1 MFKTITYTNIP
12 TYKTLL
18 KQIAHL
24 QIIIGFTMMTP
35 GLIALIYQEWYSLA
49 GFILSGLVVSDIGY
63 LILKVLGKT
72 KEPEQK
78 HAMAIAA
85 LGWIMVIVFG
95 GLPFYIIAH
104 ITPVDVM
111 QAFVPPGFEYE
122 SSLMNFQNPLHCIFE
137 STSAYTT
144 TGFTM
149 AYHEPSIGK
158 SLLFY
163 RSFANFIG
171 GAGFIIMALA
181 VFRQLPGQGAVML
194 YSSEFSGE
202 KLKASV
208 ISTAK
213 AIWKVYAGITLL
225 MALYLIVGTYFILP
239 DYPLS
244 ENIFDAFNHAMSG
257 QATGGFS
264 TLDDSIAGYK
274 SPAMDVLFLL
284 PMFFGALSFPFF
296 FKLVQTRDIR
306 LFWTDIQTRAILL
319 ACIFGSAILAFMLV
333 RANDVPNPVREGVFQ
348 FVSALSTTGWQTS
361 NVSIWDDTSVLFITF
376 AAMVV
381 GGAAGATVGGIK
393 VIRALI
399 LQKGLRWQINKV
411 FLSKNTIKTV
421 SFNGKRMMPEE
432 MNSELARAGLYT
444 LIYIILLFIS
454 TLFSIHYMGPG
465 FTMGDAVFESAS
477 AMGTVGL
484 SNGIT
489 DPGMSP
495 VLETVYIIQML
506 AGRLEIIPLMVLLRI
521 LFFGTRSRMI

>member
-1 MFKTITYTNIP
+1 MLKTITYTNIP
-12 TYKTLL
+12 IYKTLL

-24 QIIIGFTMMTP
+24 QIIIGFTIMTP
-35 GLIALIYQEWYSLA
+35 SLVALIYQEWYSLL
-49 GFILSGLVVSDIGY
+49 GFIISGLAISTLGY
-63 LILKVLGKT
+63 LILKLLGTT
-72 KEPEQK
+72 KEPEHK

-85 LGWIMVIVFG
+85 LGWIMVITFG
-95 GLPFYIIAH
+95 GLPFFVIAH
-104 ITPVDVM
+104 LTPPDVM
-111 QAFVPPGFEYE
+111 QAFVPDGMDYS
-122 SSLMNFQNPLHCIFE
+122 SSLLNFKNPLHCLFE

-202 KLKASV
+202 KLKTSV

-213 AIWKVYAGITLL
+213 AIWKVYAGVTLL
-225 MALYLIVGTYFILP
+225 MAVYLTVGTLLILP
-239 DYPLS
+239 DYPLG
-244 ENIFDAFNHAMSG
+244 ETIFDAINHAMSG

-264 TLDDSIAGYK
+264 TLDDSIAGYQ
-274 SPAMDVLFLL
+274 SPAMELLFLL
-284 PMFFGALSFPFF
+284 PMFLGALSFPFF
-296 FKLVQTRDIR
+296 YKLAQTKDIR
-306 LFWTDIQTRAILL
+306 LFWRDIQTRAILIS
-319 ACIFGSAILAFMLV
+319 CVIGSALLALLLSHV
-333 RANDVPNPVREGVFQ
+333 DTVPNPIREGVFQ

-361 NVSIWDDTSVLFITF
+361 NINAWDDNSILFITF
-376 AAMVV
+376 CAMVV

-399 LQKGLRWQINKV
+399 LQKGLRWQVNKV
-411 FLSKNTIKTV
+411 FLSKNTIKSV
-421 SFNGKRMMPEE
+421 SFNGKRMLPEE
-432 MNSELARAGLYT
+432 MNAELARAGLYT
-444 LIYIILLFIS
+444 LIYILFLFIS
-454 TLFSIHYMGPG
+454 TLVSVHCMPEG
-465 FTMGDAVFESAS
+465 FTLGDAVFESAS

-489 DPGMSP
+489 DPGMNP
-495 VLETVYIIQML
+495 VLETVYMLQML

-521 LFFGTRSRMI
+521 LFFGTKSRML